1 VDGPKSTPISIAL
14 HRETAPTYTVSV
26 GLKGEVFPV
35 FANYASLQ
43 KPALR
48 QWGTIAVT
56 VRNSSRDT
64 LRERITVQ
72 VPGWSDQEIQLVDLA
87 PGAVRTYTF
96 APTFL
101 PRLYHNRE
109 IAAGTAVVNVTD
121 MAGNAVFATTTPVH
135 LRSVD
140 DMFWGADFKYA
151 SFAASW
157 VTPHDLRIEAL
168 LSDARNFVPDHRL
181 PGYEDAKSEAV
192 QERST
197 VAQARAIFLALQ
209 SRGVSYVKSST
220 TFGDNREWSERL
232 RTPREALRDN
242 SANCIDGALL
252 YASLFENIGMDPVI
266 VLVPGHA
273 YVGLRLTRLSNR
285 FLYIETSYTG
295 RTTFEGAVSAAQRS
309 IHRYQPSA
317 MTFIRILDAR
327 RAGIYP
333 LPE

>member
-1 VDGPKSTPISIAL
+1 
-14 HRETAPTYTVSV
+14 
-26 GLKGEVFPV
+26 
-35 FANYASLQ
+35 
-43 KPALR
+43 
-48 QWGTIAVT
+48 
-56 VRNSSRDT
+56 
-64 LRERITVQ
+64 
-72 VPGWSDQEIQLVDLA
+72 DLA